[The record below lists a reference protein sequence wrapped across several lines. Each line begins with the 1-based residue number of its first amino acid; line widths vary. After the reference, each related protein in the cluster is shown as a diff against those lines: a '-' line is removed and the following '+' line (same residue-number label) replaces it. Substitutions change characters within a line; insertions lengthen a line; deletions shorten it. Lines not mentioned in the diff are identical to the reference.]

1 MTTRED
7 CSPDRA
13 CLEMAFLFNQ
23 ADKIINQPHYQV
35 LVSADELDT
44 PSADSLPTTDKRIA
58 RTYNI
63 MPEPIFTPAEQKLLN
78 FLDKLATSPYSPE
91 LMQEGNR
98 VLDAAVEENQRLID
112 SIHSASNAMRNARQ
126 CANLDGGIQ

>member
-1 MTTRED
+1 MTTQED
-7 CSPDRA
+7 WNPSSA
-13 CLEMAFLFNQ
+13 SQEMAFLFNQ
-23 ADKIINQPHYQV
+23 ADKIINQPHYQDA
-35 LVSADELDT
+35 SADELEP
-44 PSADSLPTTDKRIA
+44 PSADSLPTTGKRIA

-78 FLDKLATSPYSPE
+78 FLDKLATSPYSTQ
-91 LMQEGNR
+91 LMEEGNR
-98 VLDAAVEENQRLID
+98 VLDAAVEENQRLQD